1 MKRYFL
7 LIVAVVGCIMLATCK
22 KGNDPATQAA
32 VDDAKIQAYFQANGI
47 FDAKKDTSGLYYEIV
62 TYGPGPNNTANFP
75 VAAADTN
82 IKVAYTGK
90 YLNGQTFSQ
99 LETSVFDTNSLT
111 KGFAYGI
118 KYINIGGRIRLFV
131 PSGLAY
137 GTAGTGSGGIPPNAC
152 VIFTIDLLGFY

>member
-7 LIVAVVGCIMLATCK
+7 LIVAVVGCIALATCK

-32 VDDAKIQAYFQANGI
+32 VDDAKIQAYFEANGI
-47 FDAKKDTSGLYYEIV
+47 FDAKKDASGLYYEIV
-62 TYGPGPNNTANFP
+62 TYGPGANNTATFP
-75 VAAADTN
+75 VGATDTTV
-82 IKVAYTGK
+82 KVAYTGK
-90 YLNGQTFSQ
+90 YLNGQTFSP
-99 LETSVFDTNSLT
+99 LETNTFDTNTFIS
-111 KGFAYGI
+111 GFAIGI